1 MHCADFTW
9 KKTRKNDIEP
19 EHLIKQMN
27 HFSFIQIGAHVQC
40 KIILEATDLDSGT
53 V

>member
-19 EHLIKQMN
+19 EHIE
-27 HFSFIQIGAHVQC
+27 QIGAHVQC
-40 KIILEATDLDSGT
+40 KTILEATDLDSGT